1 MMKTH
6 RILMFATIYVMKK
19 VLIVEDDSL
28 LMQMY
33 SETLAV
39 KYQVV
44 KATDGKTGIEM
55 VESEKPDL
63 VLLDIMLPGGMNG
76 FDVLE
81 NLKHS
86 ELTKNIPVIVHTSLD
101 SEARTAESIGADAYF
116 VKSKTQ
122 LGELSSK
129 VDELLK

>member
-1 MMKTH
+1 
-6 RILMFATIYVMKK
+6 MKK

-33 SETLAV
+33 GETLGV
-39 KYQVV
+39 KYQVI

-55 VESEKPDL
+55 VKSEHPDL

-86 ELTKNIPVIVHTSLD
+86 EQTKNIPVIVHTSLD

-122 LGELSSK
+122 LSELSSK
-129 VDELLK
+129 VDELLG